1 MSQKVTY
8 EVEGASLDQRSYIM
22 GLIGITAVEWE
33 RVESA
38 TVKDLFVVSVPQDQ
52 IFVLTDQLDLWHLTY
67 RLVENK
73 DWTMDTGG

>member
-1 MSQKVTY
+1 MSMQVTY

-22 GLIGITAVEWE
+22 GLIGITAVEWT

-38 TVKDLFVVSVPQDQ
+38 TVQDLFIVTVPQDQ

-73 DWTMDTGG
+73 DWTTEI